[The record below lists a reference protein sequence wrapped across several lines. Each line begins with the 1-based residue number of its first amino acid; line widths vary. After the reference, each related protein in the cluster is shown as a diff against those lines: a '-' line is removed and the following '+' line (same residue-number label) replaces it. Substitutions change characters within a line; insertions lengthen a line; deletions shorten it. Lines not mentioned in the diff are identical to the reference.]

1 VRHGT
6 NWGDAPGR
14 TWSLRREWSR
24 AFAILLVLL
33 LLAGT
38 ATFVGVR
45 QLVGQL
51 RTTAQQLEQ
60 DSTIVLT
67 LRTDL
72 ITNAL
77 TAHKLLA
84 GLPVSHQTLLGQ
96 ENRISREFSHAL
108 RTFPASRPTD
118 ELLERAATGWRQALT
133 KAGLWGAQLTTY
145 QGAHDGRQVAFETD
159 SDGALAILA
168 GLEKPSL
175 DAVRRGLAHSA
186 DLERAL
192 MATLAGLFGLA
203 LAATVYF
210 RRRMTSDL
218 VRPVATIHQGV
229 LKLQAGDFAHRIA
242 VARRDELGE
251 LADAFN
257 SLAGALHES
266 HLALT
271 REATHDSLTGLPNRC
286 ALTGRLEAS
295 FAVGADRRARHEGVL
310 FIDVDDFKDVNDSL
324 GHEGGDALLVELSA
338 RLNGCVRPSDLVAR
352 LGGDE
357 FAIVVTE
364 DNAGSTA
371 VGVAERILEAIH
383 RPFIVGDVSLVVSV
397 SIGVAVRRPDIDNAT
412 ELLRRADFAMYMA
425 KGGGKGRY
433 QSFDAAMHDTMVSRS
448 ALKTDLGSA
457 VAAGQLLL
465 EYQPV
470 ADLRTGEVLGL
481 EALVRWQHPTLGLL
495 PPADFITL
503 AEETGDIEAIGTWV
517 LETATR
523 QVAVW
528 RNTMDHCAR
537 LWVAV
542 NLSLYQLPNPSSLA
556 AIRRIL
562 SDPVVRSENVVLEV
576 TETALASDVDGGIA
590 KLTSLKG
597 LGVRLAIDD
606 FGTGFSSL
614 STLAT
619 LPIDILKIDR
629 AFVSGNSSGAPSV
642 PMLEGI
648 LGLAAKLGLDV
659 IAEGIEE
666 PDQLVLLRDLGC
678 FTGQGYLLGRPARP
692 AAIEALLASGGLV
705 EVTARSTL

>member
-1 VRHGT
+1 VRQRRT
-6 NWGDAPGR
+6 WGDAPGR

-38 ATFVGVR
+38 ATFVGVQ
-45 QLVGQL
+45 QLVGQV

-60 DSTIVLT
+60 DSTIILS

-77 TAHKLLA
+77 TAHKVLA

-96 ENRISREFSHAL
+96 EDKISREFGQAL
-108 RTFPASRPTD
+108 RTFPASKGTD
-118 ELLERAATGWRQALT
+118 ALLDRAQTGWRRALT
-133 KAGLWGAQLTTY
+133 KAGLWGAQLKTY
-145 QGAHDGRQVAFETD
+145 QGTHDERQVGFESD

-175 DAVRRGLAHSA
+175 DAVRKGLAHGA
-186 DLERAL
+186 DLERDL
-192 MATLAGLFGLA
+192 MVTLAGLFGLA
-203 LAATVYF
+203 IAATVYF
-210 RRRMTSDL
+210 RRRMARDL
-218 VRPVATIHQGV
+218 VHPVATMHQGV
-229 LKLQAGDFAHRIA
+229 LKLQAGDYGHRIA

-257 SLAGALHES
+257 SMAGALHES

-271 REATHDSLTGLPNRC
+271 REATHDSLTGLPNR
-286 ALTGRLEAS
+286 ASMTRRLAAS
-295 FAVGADRRARHEGVL
+295 FAVGADRRAHHEGVL

-324 GHEGGDALLVELSA
+324 GHEGGDALLVELAS
-338 RLNGCVRPSDLVAR
+338 RLNSCVRPSDLVAR

-364 DNAGSTA
+364 DDAGSTSS
-371 VGVAERILEAIH
+371 GVAERILAALQQ
-383 RPFIVGDVSLVVSV
+383 PFVVGDVSLVVSV
-397 SIGVAVRRPDIDNAT
+397 SIGVAVRRPDVDSAT

-433 QSFDAAMHDTMVSRS
+433 QRFDTAMHDTMVSRA
-448 ALKTDLGSA
+448 ALKTDLASA
-457 VAAGQLLL
+457 VASGQLLL

-503 AEETGDIEAIGTWV
+503 AEETGDIEAIGCWV

-523 QVAVW
+523 QVAGW
-528 RNTMDHCAR
+528 RTTMDHCAR

-542 NLSLYQLPNPSSLA
+542 NLSLYQLPNPRSLA
-556 AIRRIL
+556 AIQRIL
-562 SDPVVRSENVVLEV
+562 GDPLVRAENVILEV
-576 TETALASDVDGGIA
+576 TETALASDVDGGVA
-590 KLTSLKG
+590 KLTSLKS

-614 STLAT
+614 STLAS

-629 AFVSGNSSGAPSV
+629 AFVSGNASGSPSV

-648 LGLAAKLGLDV
+648 LGLAGKLHLAV

-666 PDQLVLLRDLGC
+666 PEQLDLLRDLGC
-678 FTGQGYLLGRPARP
+678 FTGQGYLLGRPAPP
-692 AAIEALLASGGLV
+692 AAIEALLASGGLLPV
-705 EVTARSTL
+705 SERSAR

>member
-1 VRHGT
+1 VGQEETRSG
-6 NWGDAPGR
+6 APGR

-33 LLAGT
+33 LLAGA
-38 ATFVGVR
+38 ATFVGVQ
-45 QLVGQL
+45 QLVGQV

-60 DSTIVLT
+60 DSTTILT
-67 LRTDL
+67 LRTGL

-77 TAHKLLA
+77 TAHKVLA

-96 ENRISREFSHAL
+96 EDTISHQFRQAL
-108 RTFPASRPTD
+108 RTFPASEGTD
-118 ELLERAATGWRQALT
+118 RLLGEAETGWRQALT
-133 KAGLWGAQLTTY
+133 KAGLWGAQLKAY
-145 QGAHDGRQVAFETD
+145 QGTHDGRQVEFETN

-175 DAVRRGLAHSA
+175 DAVHKGLARGA
-186 DLERAL
+186 DLERDL
-192 MATLAGLFGLA
+192 MVTLAGLFGLA
-203 LAATVYF
+203 MAATVYF
-210 RRRMTSDL
+210 RRRMARDL
-218 VRPVATIHQGV
+218 VHPVATMHQGV
-229 LKLQAGDFAHRIA
+229 LKLQAGDYGHRIA

-251 LADAFN
+251 LAEAFN
-257 SLAGALHES
+257 SMAAALHES

-271 REATHDSLTGLPNRC
+271 REATHDSLTGLPNRSS
-286 ALTGRLEAS
+286 LTRRLAAS
-295 FAVGADRRARHEGVL
+295 FAAGADRRAHHEGVL
-310 FIDVDDFKDVNDSL
+310 FIDVDDFKDVNDTL
-324 GHEGGDALLVELSA
+324 GHEGGDALLVELAS
-338 RLNGCVRPSDLVAR
+338 RLNACVRPSDLVAR

-364 DNAGSTA
+364 DDAGSTSS
-371 VGVAERILEAIH
+371 GVAERILAAMQQ
-383 RPFIVGDVSLVVSV
+383 PFLVGDVSLVVSV
-397 SIGVAVRRPDIDNAT
+397 SIGLAVRRPDVDSAT

-433 QSFDAAMHDTMVSRS
+433 QRFDAAMHDTMVSRS
-448 ALKTDLGSA
+448 ALKTDLATA
-457 VAAGQLLL
+457 VASGELRL

-503 AEETGDIEAIGTWV
+503 AEETGDIEAIGCWV

-523 QVAVW
+523 QVAGW
-528 RNTMDHCAR
+528 RVTMDHCSR

-542 NLSLYQLPNPSSLA
+542 NLSLYQLPNPRSLA
-556 AIRRIL
+556 AIQRIL
-562 SDPVVRSENVVLEV
+562 SDPLVRAENVILEV

-590 KLTSLKG
+590 KLDSLKS

-614 STLAT
+614 STLAS

-629 AFVSGNSSGAPSV
+629 AFVSGNASGSPSV

-648 LGLAAKLGLDV
+648 LGLAQKLSLAV
-659 IAEGIEE
+659 IAEGIEDPE
-666 PDQLVLLRDLGC
+666 QLDLLRDLGC
-678 FTGQGYLLGRPARP
+678 FTGQGYLLARP
-692 AAIEALLASGGLV
+692 APASVVEALLAAGGLLP
-705 EVTARSTL
+705 VTAPSIR